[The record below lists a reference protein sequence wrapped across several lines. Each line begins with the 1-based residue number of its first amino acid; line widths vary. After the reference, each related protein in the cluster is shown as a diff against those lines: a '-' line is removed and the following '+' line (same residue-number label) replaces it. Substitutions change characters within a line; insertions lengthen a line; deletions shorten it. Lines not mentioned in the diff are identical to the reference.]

1 MKANDRY
8 NPNSFNALHAGV
20 AFLAFWTMNL
30 GLSFLF
36 AAFEKNGVR
45 IEDEYAEMCLQL
57 ILMAAGL
64 ALIVLIMSLAARSN
78 AINGGGFLVRKGCG
92 TEILMAF
99 VLIFGLCSLLMP
111 LAQSFAENCDF
122 IRFRGNIPNVDPQAQ
137 VDAEDV
143 SYYPL
148 LLIVLMPVL
157 PAIFEELLFR
167 GVILKGLLQFG
178 KVPAVVLSAL
188 MFALAHG
195 SYEQF
200 IYQFIVGIVVGFL
213 FVETKNIFVSM
224 AAHFANNFFAS
235 WVLGINLLAAGEGAN
250 SAIYQAVVQV
260 MFYLLGAVCI
270 VAAFLYFG
278 KRMLHMRSFPENAR
292 GDVAASFV
300 VNDMV
305 SGTLVERKA
314 WYACG
319 ALLQK
324 NAEPK
329 FFVNKKGGR
338 NSLNRKSGFL
348 PAAIVLGIGLAIAV
362 GFLVLSLVVV

>member
-20 AFLAFWTMNL
+20 AFLAFWAMNL

-195 SYEQF
+195 SYGT
-200 IYQFIVGIVVGFL
+200 V
-213 FVETKNIFVSM
+213 
-224 AAHFANNFFAS
+224 
-235 WVLGINLLAAGEGAN
+235 
-250 SAIYQAVVQV
+250 
-260 MFYLLGAVCI
+260 YLSV
-270 VAAFLYFG
+270 
-278 KRMLHMRSFPENAR
+278 HR
-292 GDVAASFV
+292 GDSRRIP
-300 VNDMV
+300 
-305 SGTLVERKA
+305 L
-314 WYACG
+314 CG
-319 ALLQK
+319 NEK
-324 NAEPK
+324 Y
-329 FFVNKKGGR
+329 FRFDGGA
-338 NSLNRKSGFL
+338 FCQ
-348 PAAIVLGIGLAIAV
+348 
-362 GFLVLSLVVV
+362 